1 MTFTYSKKQLTRDEV
16 VAEVATRARR
26 LGMDDSL
33 EDTALTMGIA
43 REVVEDPVN
52 VIHHRLPDRCLTDE
66 NAYSD
71 YFYLI
76 ACDALAL
83 I

>member
-1 MTFTYSKKQLTRDEV
+1 MTYAKKHLTRDEV
-16 VAEVATRARR
+16 VTEVANRARR

-33 EDTALTMGIA
+33 QDTALTMGIA
-43 REVVEDPVN
+43 REVVEEPVGVLN
-52 VIHHRLPDRCLTDE
+52 HRLPDRCLTDE
-66 NAYSD
+66 NKCSD

>member
-1 MTFTYSKKQLTRDEV
+1 MTYAKKQLTRDEV
-16 VAEVATRARR
+16 VAEVANRARR

-33 EDTALTMGIA
+33 QDTALTMGIA
-43 REVVEDPVN
+43 REVVEEPVGF
-52 VIHHRLPDRCLTDE
+52 IHHRLPDRCLTDE

-83 I
+83 T

>member
-1 MTFTYSKKQLTRDEV
+1 MTYAKKQLTRDEV
-16 VAEVATRARR
+16 VTEVANRARR
-26 LGMDDSL
+26 LGMEDTL
-33 EDTALTMGIA
+33 QDTALTMGIA

-66 NAYSD
+66 NELSD